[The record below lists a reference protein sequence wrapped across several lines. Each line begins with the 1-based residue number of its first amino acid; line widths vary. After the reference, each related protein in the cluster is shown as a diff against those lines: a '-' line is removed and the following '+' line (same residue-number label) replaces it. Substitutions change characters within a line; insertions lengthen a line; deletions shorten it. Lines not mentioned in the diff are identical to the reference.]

1 MLPSA
6 APGSPFYGPFLR
18 LLPSEVSRPPMPAM
32 PRALESAEPILSP
45 DGIPFSPRYD
55 DVYHSTEGGLTEA
68 HHVFLGGN
76 GLPGNWA
83 GRDQFVI
90 VETGFGQGMNFL
102 ATWQAWRDD
111 PHRCRRLHFVSV
123 EKHPFTRDGLA
134 ALHAGLGDLLPLA
147 EPLQAAW
154 PDALPGLHRLEFEG
168 GAVTLTLALGD
179 IDAMLPKLALG
190 ADAFYL
196 DGFSPSRNADMW
208 SETVFRGVSRLAR
221 PGATLATYTASGSV
235 RRGLQAVGFEVDKAP
250 GFGGKHDMTVAR
262 FAPAWKNRR
271 HAPTPAAEWRERH
284 AIVIGAGLAGCA
296 VTERLAARGWRVTLF
311 DAHDG
316 PARQTSSH
324 RAAAMHAHVSPDESQ
339 LSRLSRAGNLHALR
353 AWTALAAAGHPVN
366 WHGCGVLQIGE
377 GDADSAAQQAALA
390 ALGFPESF
398 VRWMDPTEAAV
409 RHDATVAR
417 GGLWFPRGGWVAPP
431 DICRAQL
438 DKAGAA
444 LDARFN
450 CRVAAI
456 EYVDGA
462 WQARAADGSVLAEA
476 PVLVLANAHEAERL
490 VSNRF
495 LALRRVRGQLTDLS
509 PAQVAAMGRWPDC
522 VVTGGGYLLPQ
533 APEGGARIGSS
544 YDADEGPL
552 AERPEVHAANLER
565 LATLLRDRAAD
576 IAHLDPAQ
584 LTGYVGV
591 RTVTHNRL
599 PLIGPLADEA
609 QALARSGPLRGAHL
623 RDLPRMPGL
632 YAALAY
638 ASRGLTWAALG
649 AELIASQIE
658 GEPLPIE
665 SDLADAVDPARLLLR
680 ALRHGNTADAPA
692 IDPGAASDASG

>member
-1 MLPSA
+1 
-6 APGSPFYGPFLR
+6 
-18 LLPSEVSRPPMPAM
+18 M
-32 PRALESAEPILSP
+32 PRALESAEPILSG
-45 DGIPFSPRYD
+45 DGTPYSPRYD
-55 DVYHSTEGGLTEA
+55 DVYHSTEGGLA
-68 HHVFLGGN
+68 QARHVFLGGN

-90 VETGFGQGMNFL
+90 VETGFGQGLNFL

-111 PHRCRRLHFVSV
+111 LQRCRRLHFVSI

-134 ALHAGLGDLLPLA
+134 TLHAGLGELLPLA
-147 EPLQAAW
+147 SQLQAGW
-154 PDALPGLHRLEFEG
+154 PDALPGLHRLAFED

-179 IDAMLPKLALG
+179 IDAMLPKLAVG

-196 DGFSPSRNADMW
+196 DGFSPSHNAEMW
-208 SETVFRGVSRLAR
+208 SDAVFRGVSRLAR
-221 PGATLATYTASGSV
+221 PGATLATYTAAGFM
-235 RRGLQAVGFEVDKAP
+235 RRGLRAVGFEVSKAP
-250 GFGGKHDMTVAR
+250 GFGDKRDMTVAR

-271 HAPTPAAEWRERH
+271 YAPPPAVMWTERH

-311 DAHDG
+311 DAHEG
-316 PARQTSSH
+316 PARQTSGH
-324 RAAAMHAHVSPDESQ
+324 RAAAMHAHVSADDSL

-353 AWTALAAAGHPVN
+353 AWSALAASGHPVD

-377 GDADSAAQQAALA
+377 DEADNAAQQAALA

-398 VRWMDPTEAAV
+398 VRWMDPAEAAAS
-409 RHDATVAR
+409 HGATVPR

-444 LDARFN
+444 LDARFG

-456 EYVDGA
+456 AHDGEV
-462 WQARAADGSVLAEA
+462 WQARADDGAVLASA
-476 PVLVLANAHEAERL
+476 PVLVLANAFEAERL
-490 VSNRF
+490 VSGLSGRF

-509 PAQVAAMGRWPDC
+509 GAQAAALGRWPDC
-522 VVTGGGYLLPQ
+522 VVTGGGYLLPRS
-533 APEGGARIGSS
+533 ADGDARFGSS

-565 LATLLRDRAAD
+565 LATLLPDRAAA
-576 IAHLDPAQ
+576 IARLDPAA
-584 LTGYVGV
+584 LAGYVGV

-599 PLIGPLADEA
+599 PLIGRMADDA
-609 QALARSGPLRGAHL
+609 QALAQAGALRGAHL
-623 RDLPRMPGL
+623 RDLPRQPGL
-632 YAALAY
+632 FAALAY
-638 ASRGLTWAALG
+638 GSRGLTWAALG
-649 AELIASQIE
+649 AELIASQLE

-665 SDLADAVDPARLLLR
+665 ADLADAVDPARLLLR
-680 ALRHGNTADAPA
+680 ALRHGGMPDAA
-692 IDPGAASDASG
+692 GAASDASG